1 MATSKKFNV
10 LYLLV
15 LIVLAVIF
23 IFIWYKYLPEK
34 PKNTS
39 VPTTTDQTTTSDNK
53 NSSTEPQNESEIIS
67 KDQQSYARGIDSINH
82 GDYNQAIAYFD
93 QAIKENP
100 NEINYY
106 SLKAQ
111 AELLAGKKTD
121 AVSTIESGLKIDPG
135 NDLLNS
141 KLDVLNNDN
150 LSSPDQDNPRL

>member
-1 MATSKKFNV
+1 MAADKKFNV

-15 LIVLAVIF
+15 LIVLAVFF
-23 IFIWYKYLPEK
+23 IFVWYRYLPEGNHQK
-34 PKNTS
+34 ITPS
-39 VPTTTDQTTTSDNK
+39 TSDKVTTNEEK
-53 NSSTEPQNESEIIS
+53 PNQTETSTGTQIIT
-67 KDQQSYARGIDSINH
+67 KDQQNYALGIDSINH
-82 GDYNQAIAYFD
+82 GDYNQAIAYFE

-111 AELLAGKKTD
+111 AELLAGKKTE
-121 AVSTIESGLKIDPG
+121 AVSTIESGLKIDPN

-141 KLDVLNNDN
+141 KLDVLNNEN

>member
-111 AELLAGKKTD
+111 AELLAGKKTE